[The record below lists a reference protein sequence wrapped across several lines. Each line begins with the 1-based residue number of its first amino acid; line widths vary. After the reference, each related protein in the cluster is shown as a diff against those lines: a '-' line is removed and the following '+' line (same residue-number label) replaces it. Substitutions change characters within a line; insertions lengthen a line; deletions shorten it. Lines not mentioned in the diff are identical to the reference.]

1 MQSSGAEPALG
12 LSSLTGLYAIV
23 DVDAAEA
30 RRLDW
35 FTVAERIV
43 QAGAPLVQFRAKNRP
58 DAFVLEGLR
67 RLRALVRSEGNCLL
81 FANDRPDLA
90 ELSGADGVHL
100 GQEDLPVARVKAHY
114 PKLAIG
120 LSTHDAA
127 QFRAGLELTVEYLAL
142 GPIFRTSSKSNPEPT
157 VGLGALSKL
166 STEAREAGM
175 PVVAIGGI
183 GLNELARVREHAP
196 LVAAIS
202 ALLPP
207 PDFAGDAYAEVER
220 LSLQFA
226 CAARIG

>member
-1 MQSSGAEPALG
+1 MQSSGDKRALG
-12 LSSLTGLYAIV
+12 RSSRAGLYAIV

-30 RRLDW
+30 RHLDW
-35 FTVAERIV
+35 FAVAERIV
-43 QAGAPLVQFRAKNRP
+43 GAGAPIVQFRAKGRP
-58 DAFVLEGLR
+58 DAFVLDSLR
-67 RLRALVRSEGNCLL
+67 RLHALVRSEGECLL

-100 GQEDLPVARVKAHY
+100 GQDDLPAARVSVHY

-127 QFRAGLELTVEYLAL
+127 QFRAGLELQVDYLAL

-157 VGLGALSKL
+157 VGLDVLSELSK
-166 STEAREAGM
+166 EARELGM

-183 GLNELARVREHAP
+183 GLNQLAEVRVHAP
-196 LVAAIS
+196 WVAAIS

-220 LSLQFA
+220 LSRQFVR
-226 CAARIG
+226 AAHLG